1 MVMVQLQ
8 RFALAV
14 MVMEDGTVVDAAALA
29 LNIARSAEAQ
39 GYDNGI
45 RYTKDADIQYLF
57 FLQQAN

>member
-1 MVMVQLQ
+1 
-8 RFALAV
+8 